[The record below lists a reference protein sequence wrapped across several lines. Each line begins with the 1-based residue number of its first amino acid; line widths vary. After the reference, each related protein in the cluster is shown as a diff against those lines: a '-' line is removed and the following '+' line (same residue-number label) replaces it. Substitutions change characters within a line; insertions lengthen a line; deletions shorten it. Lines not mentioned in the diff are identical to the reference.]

1 MDKASALRQEIEE
14 NIDRMTPFSD
24 IMMKLIFADDGCAEF
39 LVRTLMGDDTL
50 KISRMEH
57 QYEIPS
63 LRSHSVTLDVYAESA
78 DGRVYNVEIQR
89 DNDRADP
96 HRARYHA
103 SLIDYSL
110 LNKGEDYKNL
120 PDVYVFFLTEHDY
133 FKKKKQVYRY
143 ERVDIGDGGLLN
155 DGMHIIY
162 VNAEIKDDTA
172 LGRLMHD
179 MCCSDPDKM
188 NSGVI
193 ADRVRYIKTI
203 REERNNMSRT
213 IEQIMYDE
221 REEGRV
227 EGRVEGREEGREEE
241 RAALISKMIA
251 NGIFPEQIAELCGLP
266 LEYVK
271 SLEKTTAAD

>member
-1 MDKASALRQEIEE
+1 MDKREALRQEIEE
-14 NIDRMTPFSD
+14 NIDLMTPFSD
-24 IMMKLIFADDGCAEF
+24 IMMKLIFADDGCAEY

-50 KISRMEH
+50 KISRIEP

-78 DGRVYNVEIQR
+78 DGRAYNVEIQR

-110 LNKGEDYKNL
+110 LNKGDDYKNL

-143 ERVDIGDGGLLN
+143 ERSETSDGSLLS
-155 DGMHIIY
+155 DGSHIIY

-172 LGRLMHD
+172 LGKLLHD

-188 NSGVI
+188 NNGVI
-193 ADRVRYIKTI
+193 ADRVRNIKNI

-221 REEGRV
+221 REEGR
-227 EGRVEGREEGREEE
+227 EEGRAEGEMNE
-241 RAALISKMIA
+241 RTKILSKLIASGKISA
-251 NGIFPEQIAELCGLP
+251 NEIAELCGLP
-266 LEYVK
+266 LEYVR
-271 SLEKTTAAD
+271 SLGKTGSEN